1 VVTEVEYATDDG
13 FHRACQFVGAE
24 AVGEYFSFRAV
35 FLSGEGEGNGGGC
48 IEFGDRGMEEI
59 EKSIIDVELNVLQ
72 TKWGVVRRSTGVLA
86 WSKQKV
92 EGDGDRVGYGF
103 SIFG

>member
-1 VVTEVEYATDDG
+1 MRRTTAFTGHASSSVLRPWVSTSP
-13 FHRACQFVGAE
+13 FVP
-24 AVGEYFSFRAV
+24 F